1 MQARPDFASM
11 NVSLQAAL
19 AAHCRGNYGLA
30 LALVAGLV
38 AVAIVVL
45 TALGTEARGAAFGKA
60 PTVCHPRTHM
70 DGRS

>member
-1 MQARPDFASM
+1 MATVDDAGRPDFASM

-38 AVAIVVL
+38 AVAIVTICTKRPTPG
-45 TALGTEARGAAFGKA
+45 TAR
-60 PTVCHPRTHM
+60 P
-70 DGRS
+70 